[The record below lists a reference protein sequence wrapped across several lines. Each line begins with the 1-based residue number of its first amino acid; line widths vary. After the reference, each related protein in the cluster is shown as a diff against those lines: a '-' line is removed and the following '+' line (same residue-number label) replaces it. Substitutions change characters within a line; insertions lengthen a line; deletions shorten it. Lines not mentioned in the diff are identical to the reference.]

1 MIVVTIKMTVS
12 ADKHNE
18 ILHTIKGLLVQIRR
32 ENGCVS
38 CHCYQDVEVE
48 DVIVLEQEWKTNE
61 ALETHLRSGHFKVL
75 LGAMK
80 LLSIEPEIK
89 FNTVAATKGVE
100 AIAAA
105 QGGVNLDSK
114 HSQRLTAKK

>member
-1 MIVVTIKMTVS
+1 MIDVTIKMTVS
-12 ADKHNE
+12 ADKYNE
-18 ILHTIKGLLVQIRR
+18 ILHTIKGLLGQIRR
-32 ENGCVS
+32 EQDCVS
-38 CHCYQDVEVE
+38 CHCYRDIEVE
-48 DVIVLEQEWKTNE
+48 GIIIFAQEWKTNE

-89 FNTVAATKGVE
+89 FNTVVATKGME

-105 QGGVNLDSK
+105 QGG
-114 HSQRLTAKK
+114 

>member
-1 MIVVTIKMTVS
+1 MIDVTIKMTVPANKRS
-12 ADKHNE
+12 E
-18 ILHTIKGLLVQIRR
+18 ILHTIKGLLVQIRQ
-32 ENGCVS
+32 EQGCVS
-38 CHCYQDVEVE
+38 CHCYRDIEVE
-48 DVIVLEQEWKTNE
+48 DIVILKQEWKTNE

-89 FNTVAATKGVE
+89 FNTIVATKGVE

-105 QGGVNLDSK
+105 QGVGIPTQNTVNS
-114 HSQRLTAKK
+114 